1 MSGIRAFFHVLSYA
15 PRVEQRNFLLAQI
28 GVVVMV
34 AIQLMI
40 PQLVQEIIDDGIL
53 AEDTDRVVEVG
64 FQMILWSVLNLIVA
78 GAVAYLTALTATN
91 LAHSLRRLLYGK
103 VTTFSHGDLDRLS
116 TAELLVRLT
125 SDVNIMKTA
134 FMQTMFMLFQA
145 PWLLVGAVLLV
156 WWQSPSLVWIMAV
169 VMVITVVVVL
179 AIAPALGPLY
189 AKAQSALDRLNTVFY
204 ENIAGVRVVKAFNR
218 TELEAERFADR
229 NHEVYQ
235 RQLAPALRSALFQPV
250 LFGLLYTAVG
260 IAVLTSGTNVANGVL
275 TGDPDA
281 LQPGELTTFF
291 NYLLTAMIPIM
302 IVAFVLPELGR
313 FEASLSRIVE
323 VMRTEPDVTPP
334 DEPVDPGEL
343 SGRIEFRSVS
353 MAYLDAERR
362 PLATPVLRDVSF
374 QVEPGETVAILGQ
387 TGSGKTTLI
396 NLVPRFYD
404 VTDGAVLID
413 GNDVRTLD
421 LPSLRSQISVAEQ
434 QAMVFAGTFYSN
446 IAYGR
451 AFDHSAENQ
460 SNGSAHPF
468 CDYHQAEH
476 AARVADAHGFISA
489 QLEGYDSHVTD
500 GGNNLSGGQ
509 RQRLSLARAIAA
521 RPRILILDDTT
532 SAVDVATE
540 ARIQQALDVE
550 MAGRTVLIVAQ
561 RITTAMRAD
570 KIVLLDDGTVSDV
583 GSHHDLLERSELY
596 REIAESQLGDLD
608 EIADLLETP

>member
-1 MSGIRAFFHVLSYA
+1 G
-15 PRVEQRNFLLAQI
+15 
-28 GVVVMV
+28 
-34 AIQLMI
+34 IQLMI
-40 PQLVQEIIDDGIL
+40 PQLVQRIIDEGSL
-53 AEDTDRVVEVG
+53 ASDTDRVVEVG
-64 FQMILWSVLNLIVA
+64 FQMILWSVLNLVVA
-78 GAVAYLTALTATN
+78 GGVAYLTALTATN
-91 LAHSLRRLLYGK
+91 LAHSLRRLLYEK

-145 PWLLVGAVLLV
+145 PWLLVGAVVLV
-156 WWQSPSLVWIMAV
+156 WLQSPSLVWIMAA
-169 VMVITVVVVL
+169 VMVVTVIVVL

-189 AKAQSALDRLNTVFY
+189 ARAQSALDRLNTVFY

-218 TELEAERFADR
+218 TELEGERFAER

-235 RQLAPALRSALFQPV
+235 RQLTPALRSALFQPV
-250 LFGLLYTAVG
+250 LFGLLYSAVG
-260 IAVLTSGTNVANGVL
+260 VAVLTSGTDVANGVL
-275 TGDPDA
+275 SGDPDA

-323 VMRTEPDVTPP
+323 VMRTEPDVA
-334 DEPVDPGEL
+334 EPTDAVDPGEL
-343 SGRIEFRSVS
+343 TGRVEFRSVT
-353 MAYLDAERR
+353 MAYLDAEQR
-362 PLATPVLRDVSF
+362 PLPTPVLRDVSF
-374 QVEPGETVAILGQ
+374 VAEPGETVAILGQ

-396 NLVPRFYD
+396 SLVPRFYD
-404 VTDGAVLID
+404 VTDGEVLVD
-413 GNDVRTLD
+413 GHDVRTLD
-421 LPSLRSQISVAEQ
+421 LTALRSQISLAEQ
-434 QAMVFAGTFYSN
+434 QATVFAGTFYTN

-451 AFDHSAENQ
+451 AYGADSAEPTH
-460 SNGSAHPF
+460 APL
-468 CDYHQAEH
+468 CDYQQAEH

-489 QLEGYDSHVTD
+489 QLDGYDGAVTES
-500 GGNNLSGGQ
+500 GNNLSGGQ

-583 GSHHDLLERSELY
+583 GSHNDLLDRSELY
-596 REIAESQLGDLD
+596 REIAESQLGSLD
-608 EIADLLETP
+608 EIADLLEAP

>member
-1 MSGIRAFFHVLSYA
+1 MSGIRAFFRVLSYA
-15 PRVEQRNFLLAQI
+15 PRSEQRNFLLAQL

-34 AIQLMI
+34 GIQLMI
-40 PQLVQEIIDDGIL
+40 PQLVQQIIDDGIL
-53 AEDTDRVVEVG
+53 AEDTDRVVDVG
-64 FQMILWSVLNLIVA
+64 FQMILWSMLNLIVA
-78 GAVAYLTALTATN
+78 GGVAYLTARTATN
-91 LAHSLRRLLYGK
+91 LAHALRRLLYEK

-145 PWLLVGAVLLV
+145 PWLLIGAVVLV
-156 WWQSPSLVWIMAV
+156 WWQSPSLVWIMAA
-169 VMVITVVVVL
+169 VMVVTVVVVL

-189 AKAQSALDRLNTVFY
+189 ARAQAALDRLNTVFY
-204 ENIAGVRVVKAFNR
+204 ENIAGIRVVKAFNR
-218 TELEAERFADR
+218 TELEADRFSDR

-250 LFGLLYTAVG
+250 LFGLLYSAVG
-260 IAVLTSGTNVANGVL
+260 LAVLTSGVDVAGGVL
-275 TGDPDA
+275 AGDPDA

-313 FEASLSRIVE
+313 FEASLARIVE
-323 VMRTEPDVTPP
+323 VMQTEPDIVEQADPI
-334 DEPVDPGEL
+334 DPGRL
-343 SGRIEFRSVS
+343 TGRIEFRSVT
-353 MAYLDAERR
+353 MAYLDAERE
-362 PLATPVLRDVSF
+362 PLPTPVLRDVSF
-374 QVEPGETVAILGQ
+374 EVEPGETVAVLGQ

-396 NLVPRFYD
+396 SLVPRFYD
-404 VTDGAVLID
+404 TVQGQVLVDGH
-413 GNDVRTLD
+413 DVRTLD
-421 LPSLRSQISVAEQ
+421 LAALRSQISVAEQ
-434 QAMVFAGTFYSN
+434 QARVFAGTFYSN

-451 AFDHSAENQ
+451 AY
-460 SNGSAHPF
+460 GSDAAVEPR

-476 AARVADAHGFISA
+476 AATVADAHGFISA
-489 QLEGYDSHVTD
+489 QLDGYDGAVTES
-500 GGNNLSGGQ
+500 GNNLSGGQ

-521 RPRILILDDTT
+521 RPQILILDDTT

-570 KIVLLDDGTVSDV
+570 KIVLLDEGTVSDV
-583 GSHHDLLERSELY
+583 GTHAELLDRSDLY
-596 REIAESQLGDLD
+596 REIAESQLGSLE
-608 EIADLLETP
+608 EIAELLERS